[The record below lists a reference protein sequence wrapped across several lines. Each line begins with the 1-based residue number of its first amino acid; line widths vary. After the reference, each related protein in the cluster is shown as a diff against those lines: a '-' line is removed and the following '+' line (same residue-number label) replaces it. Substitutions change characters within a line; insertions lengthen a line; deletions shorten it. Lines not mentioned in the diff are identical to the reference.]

1 MVYEPHRNGTTTQ
14 KDKLITLCESSFT
27 SECVPLYTNAMKNR
41 KTMKIT

>member
-1 MVYEPHRNGTTTQ
+1 MAYESYSNETTTQ

-27 SECVPLYTNAMKNR
+27 NECVPLYTNAVKNR